1 MKVAYYPGC
10 SLHGLAKE
18 YGISVEVVCKHL
30 GINLKEIEDWN
41 CCGATAAHSL
51 NHELTISLSARNLA
65 IARDMKMDK
74 VLAPCAGCFS
84 RLKGASYELRN
95 NKTLA
100 AEVAEIIQS
109 AAPVEPEV
117 KNLLQLIME
126 EPGLL
131 EKIQSRVVKPLRG
144 LKLAAYYGCLLTR
157 PKEIVQFDDPELP
170 VSMDM
175 ILKALGADTVTWA
188 HKAECCGG
196 GYAAS
201 DTDIVLDLSGQVL
214 ESAHRAGA
222 DAIVVACPM
231 CGVNLDTRQEAA
243 AALKGKKYDMPI
255 IYLTQLMGIALGY
268 SPGQLGMKR
277 HLISPFPLLQSKG
290 LA

>member
-18 YGISVEVVCKHL
+18 YGISVELVCKHL
-30 GINLKEIEDWN
+30 GINLNEIEDWN

-74 VLAPCAGCFS
+74 ILAPCAGCFS
-84 RLKGASYELRN
+84 RLKGAAYELRN
-95 NKTLA
+95 NKALA
-100 AEVAEIIQS
+100 ADVAEIIQTQ
-109 AAPVEPEV
+109 APVEPEV
-117 KNLLQLIME
+117 NNLLQFFME

-131 EKIQSRVVKPLRG
+131 DAIKSKVVKPLKG

-157 PKEIVQFDDPELP
+157 PKEVVQFDDPELP
-170 VSMDM
+170 VSMDL
-175 ILKALGADTVTWA
+175 ILKALGADTVAWG

-214 ESAHRAGA
+214 ESAQKARA
-222 DAIVVACPM
+222 DAFVVA
-231 CGVNLDTRQEAA
+231 
-243 AALKGKKYDMPI
+243 
-255 IYLTQLMGIALGY
+255 
-268 SPGQLGMKR
+268 
-277 HLISPFPLLQSKG
+277 
-290 LA
+290 

>member
-1 MKVAYYPGC
+1 MMRVAYYPGC

-18 YGISVEVVCKHL
+18 YGISVEVACKHL
-30 GINLKEIEDWN
+30 GIDLKEIEDWN

-51 NHELTISLSARNLA
+51 NHELTVSLSARNLA
-65 IARDMKMDK
+65 IARDMNMDK

-84 RLKGASYELRN
+84 RLKGASHELRN
-95 NKTLA
+95 NKALA
-100 AEVAEIIQS
+100 AEIGEIIK
-109 AAPVEPEV
+109 AEPPVEPEV
-117 KNLLQLIME
+117 YNLVQYIME
-126 EPGLL
+126 EKGLDAVRG
-131 EKIQSRVVKPLRG
+131 KIQKPLKG

-157 PKEIVQFDDPELP
+157 PKDVVQYDDPEQP
-170 VSMDM
+170 VSMDL
-175 ILKALGADTVTWA
+175 ILQALGAQTVVWA

-196 GYAAS
+196 GFAAS

-214 ESAHRAGA
+214 ESALQAGA

-243 AALKGKKYDMPI
+243 GTLKGKKYNLPI
-255 IYLTQLMGIALGY
+255 IYLTQLMGIAFGY
-268 SPGQLGMKR
+268 SAVQLGMKR
-277 HLISPFPLLQSKG
+277 HLNSPFPLLQGKG

>member
-1 MKVAYYPGC
+1 MMKVAYYPGC

-100 AEVAEIIQS
+100 AEVAEKISIGNIARWALYNCWNISQIRVRKIG
-109 AAPVEPEV
+109 VEGRKLKVE
-117 KNLLQLIME
+117 
-126 EPGLL
+126 
-131 EKIQSRVVKPLRG
+131 SR
-144 LKLAAYYGCLLTR
+144 
-157 PKEIVQFDDPELP
+157 
-170 VSMDM
+170 
-175 ILKALGADTVTWA
+175 
-188 HKAECCGG
+188 
-196 GYAAS
+196 
-201 DTDIVLDLSGQVL
+201 
-214 ESAHRAGA
+214 
-222 DAIVVACPM
+222 
-231 CGVNLDTRQEAA
+231 
-243 AALKGKKYDMPI
+243 
-255 IYLTQLMGIALGY
+255 
-268 SPGQLGMKR
+268 
-277 HLISPFPLLQSKG
+277 
-290 LA
+290 

>member
-1 MKVAYYPGC
+1 MMNVAYYPGC

-18 YGISVEVVCKHL
+18 YGISVEVACKHL

-65 IARDMKMDK
+65 IARDMKMNK

-95 NKTLA
+95 NKALA
-100 AEVAEIIQS
+100 AEVAEIIQTEP
-109 AAPVEPEV
+109 PVEPEV
-117 KNLLQLIME
+117 NNLLQFIME
-126 EPGLL
+126 EQGLDAL
-131 EKIQSRVVKPLRG
+131 RAKVVKPLKG

-157 PKEIVQFDDPELP
+157 PKEVVQFDDSELP
-170 VSMDM
+170 VSMDL
-175 ILKALGADTVTWA
+175 ILQALGADTVVWA

-214 ESAHRAGA
+214 DSAQRAGA

-231 CGVNLDTRQEAA
+231 CGVNLDTRQEAIA
-243 AALKGKKYDMPI
+243 AKKGIKYDLPV
-255 IYLTQLMGIALGY
+255 IYLTQLMGIAFGY
-268 SPGQLGMKR
+268 SPAQLGLKR
-277 HLISPFPLLQSKG
+277 HLNSPFPLLQGKG

>member
-1 MKVAYYPGC
+1 MNVAYYPGC

-30 GINLKEIEDWN
+30 GIELNEIEDWN

-65 IARDMKMDK
+65 IARDMNMDK

-95 NKTLA
+95 NKVLA
-100 AEVAEIIQS
+100 AEVSEIIKS
-109 AAPVEPEV
+109 EAPVEPEV
-117 KNLLQLIME
+117 NNLLQFIME
-126 EPGLL
+126 EQGLDAL
-131 EKIQSRVVKPLRG
+131 KGKVTKPLQG

-157 PKEIVQFDDPELP
+157 PKEVVQFDDPEQP
-170 VSMDM
+170 VSMD
-175 ILKALGADTVTWA
+175 LVLQALGAETVNWA

-214 ESAHRAGA
+214 DSAKRAGA

-231 CGVNLDTRQEAA
+231 CGVNLDTRQEAVSA
-243 AALKGKKYDMPI
+243 KKGIKYDLPV
-255 IYLTQLMGIALGY
+255 IYLTQLMGIAFGY
-268 SPGQLGMKR
+268 SPAQLGLKR
-277 HLISPFPLLQSKG
+277 HLNSPFPLLQSKG